1 MWLKRL
7 IVIGTLLG
15 AFLTLPPTSAFGQE
29 PDPVIKACREH
40 LDVFFENV
48 KSDSITIA
56 YEKLLE
62 TTPLGT
68 EEDRA
73 KLVEETAKIKT
84 TYGAYRGFTPVYTKR
99 VGDDLIFMKYLYKC
113 ERFPVLWH
121 ITFYRASTNGDLGAD
136 SQPWQVISIRFDT
149 NLDILT
155 LLTQSDSKN

>member
-29 PDPVIKACREH
+29 PDPVVKARQED
-40 LDVFFENV
+40 LAEFFENV
-48 KSDSITIA
+48 KSDSIGTA

-62 TTPLGT
+62 NTQLGT

-73 KLVEETAKIKT
+73 ELVKQTADIKT
-84 TYGAYRGFTPVYTKR
+84 TYGAYRGFKPVYTKR

-121 ITFYRASTNGDLGAD
+121 FTFYRASTNGDLGAG
-136 SQPWQVISIRFDT
+136 SQPWQVVSIRFDT
-149 NLDILT
+149 DLEILT
-155 LLTQSDSKN
+155 LLTQSDSNN

>member
-1 MWLKRL
+1 MWLKRFR
-7 IVIGTLLG
+7 VIGILLA

-29 PDPVIKACREH
+29 PDPVIKARRDK
-40 LDVFFENV
+40 LAVFFENI
-48 KSDSITIA
+48 KSDSVGTA
-56 YEKLLE
+56 YEELLG
-62 TTPLGT
+62 TTQLGT

-73 KLVEETAKIKT
+73 KLEDETAKIKT
-84 TYGAYRGFTPVYTKR
+84 IYGAYRGFKPVYTKR

-136 SQPWQVISIRFDT
+136 TQPWQVISIRFDT

-155 LLTQSDSKN
+155 LLTQSDSNN